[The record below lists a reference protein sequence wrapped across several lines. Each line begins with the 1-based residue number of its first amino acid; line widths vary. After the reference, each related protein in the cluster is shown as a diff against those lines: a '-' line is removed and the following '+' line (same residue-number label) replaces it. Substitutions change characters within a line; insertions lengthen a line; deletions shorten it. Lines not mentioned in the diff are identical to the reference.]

1 MLSRLAL
8 IIRRAMPL
16 LAVLVVF
23 AAFSGRGADAA
34 GPVTA
39 RQHMVVTA
47 NPHATA
53 AGLAMLQQGGSA
65 IDAAIAAMMVLNLVE
80 PQSAGIGGGAFMLHY
95 DSASRAVTSY
105 DGRETAPLS
114 ATESLFLGADGEPLG
129 FFDAVV
135 GGRSVGVPG
144 LVAMLALAHEDHGRL
159 PWADLFQP
167 AIRLARDGFAVSPRL
182 HGLIA
187 GDSHLHRDPAARAYF
202 YDSAGQPLAVGS
214 TLRNLPFA
222 DTLAAIASDGPA
234 AFYGGAI
241 AGDIVARVQAP
252 PTGLAGDLTM
262 ADFTAYEAKERA
274 AVCGPYRQW
283 RVCGMGPPS
292 SGGLTSLMILGQLA
306 AFDLAA
312 LGPDSADAMHLLI
325 EAERRAYADRG
336 LYMADADFVPVPVA
350 GLLDPGY
357 LARRAATID
366 PTASSGPVEPGVPG
380 DQGRLWQNGQSLEQP
395 ATTHL
400 SIVDGHG
407 NAVSLTASV
416 ESAFGSRLFVRGFLL
431 NNQLTDFSF
440 RPDQDGQPV
449 ANRVEGGK
457 RPRSSMAPTMVFDQD
472 SGRLVLV
479 VGSPGGSRIIAYVT
493 QAIIAVLDWGLDA
506 QSAVAMGHVVNRNGV
521 TDLEEGTDAAALA
534 EALQAMGHEVSLRS
548 MNSGLHAIVLLPD
561 GTLAGGADPRREGV
575 AAGD

>member
-325 EAERRAYADRG
+325 EAERRAYADR
-336 LYMADADFVPVPVA
+336 
-350 GLLDPGY
+350 
-357 LARRAATID
+357 
-366 PTASSGPVEPGVPG
+366 
-380 DQGRLWQNGQSLEQP
+380 
-395 ATTHL
+395 
-400 SIVDGHG
+400 
-407 NAVSLTASV
+407 
-416 ESAFGSRLFVRGFLL
+416 
-431 NNQLTDFSF
+431 
-440 RPDQDGQPV
+440 
-449 ANRVEGGK
+449 
-457 RPRSSMAPTMVFDQD
+457 
-472 SGRLVLV
+472 
-479 VGSPGGSRIIAYVT
+479 
-493 QAIIAVLDWGLDA
+493 
-506 QSAVAMGHVVNRNGV
+506 
-521 TDLEEGTDAAALA
+521 
-534 EALQAMGHEVSLRS
+534 
-548 MNSGLHAIVLLPD
+548 
-561 GTLAGGADPRREGV
+561 
-575 AAGD
+575 